1 MSLGEKNPLR
11 LLLTAVQ
18 FYTRVPVPRWVGH
31 SETQLAAATPYF
43 AIVGLGVGLA
53 TGLVFALAQLAFGPL
68 IAAALAIG
76 FGVLLT
82 GAFHEDGFADVC
94 DGFGGGYTPERV
106 LEIMKDSR
114 VGAFGAIGI
123 GLLLLLQVAAL
134 AGSQHG
140 LLALIAAHGLSR
152 ALALCVAK
160 ALPYVRDA
168 ADSKAKPVVT
178 ALRTGAVVV
187 ATLIGLL
194 PLAVYGCWVSPMQ
207 ALAALGLALLGV
219 FWCAR
224 LFRKTLGG
232 YTGDCLGA
240 AQQVA
245 FAALLLGFAVRGS

>member
-1 MSLGEKNPLR
+1 MSLGERHPLR

-31 SETQLAAATPYF
+31 SAAQLAAATPYF
-43 AIVGLGVGLA
+43 AVVGIGIGLA
-53 TGLVFALAQLAFGPL
+53 TGLVFALAQTVFGAL
-68 IAAALAIG
+68 IAAVLAIG

-123 GLLLLLQVAAL
+123 SLLLLLQVAAL
-134 AGSQHG
+134 AGSRHG
-140 LLALIAAHGLSR
+140 LLALVAAHALSR
-152 ALALCVAK
+152 ALALGVAL

-178 ALRTGAVVV
+178 ELGTGAVV
-187 ATLIGLL
+187 AALFIGLL
-194 PLAVYGCWVSPMQ
+194 PLAAYGGLLSLSQ
-207 ALAALGLALLGV
+207 AVLAPLLALLAV
-219 FWCAR
+219 VWCAR
-224 LFRKTLGG
+224 LFHQKLGG

-245 FAALLLGFAVRGS
+245 FTALLLGFAVRG